1 MAVAVQ
7 EAPARPA
14 EVQENIND
22 FAISVATTNGSGSQT
37 SNGVLVRAFFKMGIP
52 VTAKNLFP
60 SNIQGLPTWYII
72 RLSKEGH
79 IGRRE
84 TIEVQVC
91 MNGRTVAED
100 MAQVAPGGIVL
111 YDDSL
116 PIAARRKDVT
126 YYPMPVN
133 DLIKAADLPHNLKD
147 YVANMVYVGVLTHL
161 LGIDINEIESA
172 LLWNFDGK
180 RKPAQLNMDMV
191 NRSLAW
197 AQENLPKTDGFR
209 VAPMTGFNEGKIMA
223 DGNTAAALG
232 AIFGGM
238 SVTSW
243 YPITPASSL
252 AENIAKYAPKLRTD
266 PDRKSVV

>member
-1 MAVAVQ
+1 
-7 EAPARPA
+7 
-14 EVQENIND
+14 
-22 FAISVATTNGSGSQT
+22 
-37 SNGVLVRAFFKMGIP
+37 
-52 VTAKNLFP
+52 
-60 SNIQGLPTWYII
+60 
-72 RLSKEGH
+72 
-79 IGRRE
+79 
-84 TIEVQVC
+84 

-100 MAQVAPGGIVL
+100 MAQVARRHRPVRRI
-111 YDDSL
+111 SL

-133 DLIKAADLPHNLKD
+133 KLIKAADLPHNLKD

-191 NRSLAW
+191 NRSW
-197 AQENLPKTDGFR
+197 PGRKN
-209 VAPMTGFNEGKIMA
+209 APQDRRFPRCAYDRLQRRRRIMA

-252 AENIAKYAPKLRTD
+252 AKYRQICAKAAHGSGHGPGNLRGHPGRRRTGGHRHGGGRGLGRGAGHD
-266 PDRKSVV
+266 QHQRPRHEPDGRVCRIGLLCRNPRGGVECAARMGPSTGSPHARPSQTFCRPTT

>member
-1 MAVAVQ
+1 MTIAVR

-14 EVQENIND
+14 EAAENVND
-22 FAISVATTNGSGSQT
+22 FAINVATANGSGSQT
-37 SNGVLVRAFFKMGIP
+37 SNGVLVRALFKMGIP

-72 RLSKEGH
+72 RLSKDGYT
-79 IGRRE
+79 GRRE
-84 TIEVQVC
+84 TMEVQVC

-126 YYPMPVN
+126 YYPMPVKE
-133 DLIKAADLPHNLKD
+133 LVKAADLPFALRD
-147 YVANMVYVGVLTHL
+147 YVANMVYVGVLAHL
-161 LGIDINEIESA
+161 LEIDLDEIEAA
-172 LLWNFDGK
+172 LLWNFEGK
-180 RKPAQLNMDMV
+180 PKPAKLNMDMV
-191 NRSLAW
+191 NRAFAW
-197 AQENLPKTDGFR
+197 AEENLTKTDGFR

-238 SVTSW
+238 TVTSW
-243 YPITPASSL
+243 
-252 AENIAKYAPKLRTD
+252 
-266 PDRKSVV
+266 